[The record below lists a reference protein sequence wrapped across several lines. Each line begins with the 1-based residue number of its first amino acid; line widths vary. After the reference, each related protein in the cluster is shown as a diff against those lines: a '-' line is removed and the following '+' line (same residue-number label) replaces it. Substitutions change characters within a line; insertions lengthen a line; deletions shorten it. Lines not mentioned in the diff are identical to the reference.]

1 MDVGNPSNLNWVV
14 LRANLRDSI
23 RSIVHPAGAVTCLVA
38 PVMFGVVP
46 NLQTMIRDSEWT
58 HSLATVANE

>member
-1 MDVGNPSNLNWVV
+1 MDVGNPSSLNRVV
-14 LRANLRDSI
+14 LRDSI
-23 RSIVHPAGAVTCLVA
+23 RSTVHLAGAVTCLVA

-58 HSLATVANE
+58 RSLAGVAKE